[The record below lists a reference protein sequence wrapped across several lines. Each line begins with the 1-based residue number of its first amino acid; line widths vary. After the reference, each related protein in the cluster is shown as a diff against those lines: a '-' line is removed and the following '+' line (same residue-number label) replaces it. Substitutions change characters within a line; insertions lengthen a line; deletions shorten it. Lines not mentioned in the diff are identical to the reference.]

1 MCLSQSYQ
9 DPSEE
14 DVPGCS
20 RVLGKVLMRNPRLE
34 FLNLRKVLFV
44 RDLSLSSLPASL
56 THLDLGGCRGLTDG
70 GVRRLTS
77 NCPRLASL
85 SLSNTAV
92 TDRSLLTLS
101 VSRGRDTVRDLRING
116 CVNITD
122 TGIEV
127 TRLNKIRKI

>member
-1 MCLSQSYQ
+1 MKKNSFCQTL
-9 DPSEE
+9 
-14 DVPGCS
+14 S
-20 RVLGKVLMRNPRLE
+20 RVTPDWDCR
-34 FLNLRKVLFV
+34 
-44 RDLSLSSLPASL
+44 SL
-56 THLDLGGCRGLTDG
+56 TVGLTDG
-70 GVRRLTS
+70 GVRRLSS

-101 VSRGRDTVRDLRING
+101 VSRARDTVRELRING

-127 TRLNKIRKI
+127 VTLAQLYFVNW